1 MADTELTQKL
11 ARRQIFNDQEEGS
24 PEQVVHQVF
33 NPYTEFPEFSRK
45 EIKEYKKT
53 FNRFDIG
60 TDGFIDLEDLK
71 RMMEKLGVPQTHISL
86 KDMIHKVDE
95 DKEKKISFREFLLIF
110 RKAKDGDLSTDS
122 GLDQLA
128 KVAEIDVEQAGV
140 GAAKTFLKRK
150 SRNKDGTINL
160 KKKFA
165 LNKKNDDERTK
176 NEDNVKQPSKKKQTF
191 STKLLYEM
199 VLSSMDQSSY

>member
-1 MADTELTQKL
+1 MTTYLVSVSTQDGFSTVSTVVKRNQLT
-11 ARRQIFNDQEEGS
+11 S
-24 PEQVVHQVF
+24 
-33 NPYTEFPEFSRK
+33 
-45 EIKEYKKT
+45 
-53 FNRFDIG
+53 RFDIG